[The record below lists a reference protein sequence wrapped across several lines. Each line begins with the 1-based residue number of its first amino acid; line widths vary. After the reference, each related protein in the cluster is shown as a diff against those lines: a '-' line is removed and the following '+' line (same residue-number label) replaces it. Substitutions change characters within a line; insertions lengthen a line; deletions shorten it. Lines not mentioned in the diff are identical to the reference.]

1 MNIGMFALLYLIQPK
16 QVAIMNY
23 YFKQKGDYM
32 ENEKLTITIPEFAKV
47 FSISR
52 GLAYDL
58 ARRNALPVPVIKLG
72 KRMVLSRKAVE
83 GLLSGETNLK

>member
-1 MNIGMFALLYLIQPK
+1 
-16 QVAIMNY
+16 
-23 YFKQKGDYM
+23 M
-32 ENEKLTITIPEFAKV
+32 ETEKLTITIPEFAKV

-58 ARRNALPVPVIKLG
+58 ARRNELPVPVIRLG

-83 GLLSGETNLK
+83 GLLSAKTNLNSEDN